1 MLSWNNGGPLHSP
14 PKPPHPTSSPWLH
27 IAAPVG
33 KFGASFC
40 IVASFAALL
49 APIVFLL
56 NIASPIQSAPV
67 QNPSPVSSLI
77 ALFSDAGHV
86 LAISDFIAI
95 VGVSLLT
102 FAMFLVLLAFVR
114 GDKPMSLVTF
124 ASGAVVMACLGGW
137 VPVMAVAQG
146 QSRGTI
152 TSVEAAAAT
161 GGWGVASVLLL
172 AAGLAYLF
180 LTLRVENGIKKR
192 RLTSLWWP
200 VYGAVNLLGSV
211 AIASVFAG
219 DSSGR
224 SVDAL
229 SLGLVLKV
237 TLVPMLGVMA
247 YGDLK
252 DRFPRWEHVPL
263 MEPPPVEPAVPVA
276 VDAVYPPPPMGILV
290 PPPPPETEMF
300 PPLVTVTPQEPV
312 RAPRTL
318 LPPPPPAE

>member
-1 MLSWNNGGPLHSP
+1 MPSAR
-14 PKPPHPTSSPWLH
+14 KPPHPTSSPWLH

-40 IVASFAALL
+40 IVSSFAALL

-56 NIASPIQSAPV
+56 GVQSPIQLVAPT
-67 QNPSPVSSLI
+67 SSLI
-77 ALFSDAGHV
+77 ALFSDAGRV

-95 VGVSLLT
+95 VGVSLIT

-114 GDKPMSLVTF
+114 GDKPLSLVTF
-124 ASGAVVMACLGGW
+124 GSCAAVACCLGGW
-137 VPVMAVAQG
+137 IPVMVYAQG

-161 GGWGVASVLLL
+161 GGWGLASVLLL
-172 AAGLAYLF
+172 GASLAYLF
-180 LTLRVENGIKKR
+180 LTFRVENGLKQR

-200 VYGAVNLLGSV
+200 VYAAVNVLGSV
-211 AIASVFAG
+211 VIASVFAG
-219 DSSGR
+219 ESAGR
-224 SVDAL
+224 SADAL

-252 DRFPRWEHVPL
+252 DRFPRWEHVAL
-263 MEPPPVEPAVPVA
+263 MEPPPAPAVPVA
-276 VDAVYPPPPMGILV
+276 AEPVHAPPPMGLLV
-290 PPPPPETEMF
+290 PPPPLEVGSHA
-300 PPLVTVTPQEPV
+300 PPLVTISPEPAV
-312 RAPRTL
+312 QGARTAS
-318 LPPPPPAE
+318 PPPPPAE